1 MADFNRLTNDMDHSP
16 SSEGRSNI
24 LSTSQEIPYILWDV
38 NVRHRF
44 HNNPLIPVRTQIN
57 LAHAFS
63 SCIRF
68 NIFLPSAPAFFK
80 WSPFFRLPH
89 HSLVCIS
96 FLPHVWHILCPSHDE
111 IMSLANGTWPKPENE
126 YGRLIKK
133 DDGIMMDV
141 CFENLYGAPREN
153 SNMLQ
158 GIYLHGQT
166 PRKDGDYVLLCCQV
180 GLCE

>member
-1 MADFNRLTNDMDHSP
+1 
-16 SSEGRSNI
+16 
-24 LSTSQEIPYILWDV
+24 
-38 NVRHRF
+38 
-44 HNNPLIPVRTQIN
+44 
-57 LAHAFS
+57 
-63 SCIRF
+63 
-68 NIFLPSAPAFFK
+68 
-80 WSPFFRLPH
+80 
-89 HSLVCIS
+89 
-96 FLPHVWHILCPSHDE
+96 
-111 IMSLANGTWPKPENE
+111 MSLANGTWPKPENE
-126 YGRLIKK
+126 CGQLIKK